1 MVDNTLIA
9 CPACGK
15 EVSKSARNCP
25 SCGEQ
30 ISKPKRGFF
39 GKIIIWG
46 FWIFNVLMIAW
57 IWGGVSGNVEEMAT
71 MDGAEQAG
79 AAIGTAIGGTILVF
93 IWLIGAI
100 ILGIMALLTRP
111 K

>member
-1 MVDNTLIA
+1 MTNKTLIA

-15 EVSKSARNCP
+15 DVSNSARNCP
-25 SCGEQ
+25 ACGEQ

-39 GKIIIWG
+39 GKIVVWG
-46 FWIFNVLMIAW
+46 FWLFNALMIAW
-57 IWGGVSGNVEEMAT
+57 IWGGVSGNVDQMAS
-71 MDGAEQAG
+71 MEGAEQAG
-79 AAIGTAIGGTILVF
+79 AAIGTAIGGTILII
-93 IWLIGAI
+93 IWLIGAV